1 MFVVFNRFTRAQYAM
16 TSCSTIIVHEDCF
29 VLLHTVK
36 VNVSVVYR
44 CLELRCVFNSLKL
57 VLVELLLKRKKNK
70 YLKIDRLQ

>member
-1 MFVVFNRFTRAQYAM
+1 M
-16 TSCSTIIVHEDCF
+16 
-29 VLLHTVK
+29 LLHTVK